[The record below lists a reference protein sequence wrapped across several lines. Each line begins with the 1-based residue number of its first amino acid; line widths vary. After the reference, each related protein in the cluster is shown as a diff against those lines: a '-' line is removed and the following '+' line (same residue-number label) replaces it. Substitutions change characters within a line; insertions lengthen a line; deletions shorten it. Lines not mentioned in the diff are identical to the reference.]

1 MANMLGRPIAPLVL
15 SAEERGYLERQVR
28 RHRVARSLSERC
40 RIILRCAAGVP
51 SKTVAAELGVHEHTV
66 GKWRRRFLNYRVEGL
81 MDEARPGRPRTIDDD
96 QVAAVVE
103 RTLRSTPG
111 DATHWSIR
119 SMAGASGF
127 SHTTIRRIW
136 TAFGL
141 QPHRAETFKLS
152 SDPLFVDKVRDI
164 VGLYLSPPNRA
175 LVLSV
180 DEKSQIQALDREQPV
195 LPMMPGMPERRTH
208 SYVRHGTTSLFAALD
223 IASGFVIGKCY
234 KRHRATE
241 FLDFLKQI
249 DANVPPDLDVHII
262 MDNYATHKTALVR
275 AWLARR
281 PHYHVH
287 FTPTSAS
294 WINQVERWFAELTRK
309 QLRRGVHTS
318 TSQLEKDICTFIEKH
333 NENPRP
339 YRWTKSADDILAS
352 VKRFCQK
359 AEHTLCAEL

>member
-1 MANMLGRPIAPLVL
+1 MANMMGRPIAPLVL

-40 RIILRCAAGVP
+40 RIILRCASEVP
-51 SKTVAAELGVHEHTV
+51 SKAVAAELGVHEHTV
-66 GKWRRRFLNYRVEGL
+66 GKWRRRFLKDRVEGL

-96 QVAAVVE
+96 QVAAVIE
-103 RTLRSTPG
+103 RTLRSTPR

-309 QLRRGVHTS
+309 QLRRAVHTS
-318 TSQLEKDICTFIEKH
+318 TSQLEKDICTFIERH

-339 YRWTKSADDILAS
+339 YRWTKSADEILAS

-359 AEHTLCAEL
+359 AEQTLCAEL